1 MMILKMFCNDDPK
14 GLKSAVIKDL
24 TSTLTKGLFSITVK
38 SVIERKHILQ
48 SFLMK
53 WTSIFVLYVL
63 TQQPKNVIL
72 TLSRFWEV
80 ETASF
85 A

>member
-1 MMILKMFCNDDPK
+1 MMILKMFRNDDPK

-53 WTSIFVLYVL
+53 
-63 TQQPKNVIL
+63 
-72 TLSRFWEV
+72 
-80 ETASF
+80 
-85 A
+85 